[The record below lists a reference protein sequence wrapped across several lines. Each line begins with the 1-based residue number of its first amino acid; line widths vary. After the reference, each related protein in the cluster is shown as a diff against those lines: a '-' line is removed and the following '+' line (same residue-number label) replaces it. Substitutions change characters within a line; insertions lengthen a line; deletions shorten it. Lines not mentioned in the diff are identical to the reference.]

1 MKWLKMFRAKK
12 PEDRSVISVLT
23 ELAQYIEKKS
33 VSTVMDDWDAG
44 YDVAIDEVLA
54 LVNDT
59 INQIASENDV
69 DYSGG
74 Y

>member
-23 ELAQYIEKKS
+23 ELAQYIENKS